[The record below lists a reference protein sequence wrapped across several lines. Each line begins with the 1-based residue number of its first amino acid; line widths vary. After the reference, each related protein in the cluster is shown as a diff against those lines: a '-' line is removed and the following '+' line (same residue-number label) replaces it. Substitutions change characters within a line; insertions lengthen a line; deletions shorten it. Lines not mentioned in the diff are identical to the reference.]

1 LTALLQGELIVHGIG
16 DTIFTRSRN
25 IEQLLGYS
33 NIYLKFEGGN
43 PTGTMKD
50 RAAYACLRV
59 AKEKGFGELVIGS
72 CGNFGASFVHLSR
85 IFGITTHVYI
95 PEKYHTPR
103 IAEMERQGGVI
114 HRAPGTYEE
123 VVEFSGVEAGKR
135 GWYNANPGT
144 PENRAAS
151 IEAYATIAYEIVKRM
166 GRAPDVVAVP
176 TGNGTTLAGINHG
189 FQNLLRAGKTAK
201 APAVIASSTDG
212 GNPVVSC
219 WLAGKRR
226 IEDLKPDGLVETALN
241 EPLVS
246 WKSFDGQEALDALWE
261 SGGWAAHVTDGEMVR
276 YSGIVAREEGLSV
289 LPASCVS
296 LAALTY
302 YIKEKKLQKGLDLV
316 AFFTARNMQ
325 PSSGTGSS

>member
-1 LTALLQGELIVHGIG
+1 MLQEELIAHGIG

-25 IEQLLGYS
+25 LEQLLGYS
-33 NIYLKFEGGN
+33 NIHLKFEGGN

-50 RAAYACLRV
+50 RASYACLRV
-59 AKEKGFGELVIGS
+59 AKEKGYKELAVAS
-72 CGNFGASFVHLSR
+72 CGNFGASFVHISR

-103 IAEMERQGGVI
+103 IAEMEKQGGVI

-123 VVEFSGVEAGKR
+123 VVEYSGAEANRR

-151 IEAYATIAYEIVKRM
+151 IEAYATIAYEMVERM

-189 FQNLLRAGKTAK
+189 FQSLRRAGKTKKNTAL
-201 APAVIASSTDG
+201 IAASTTG
-212 GNPVVSC
+212 GNPIVSNF
-219 WLAGKRR
+219 LTGKRK
-226 IEDLKPDGLVETALN
+226 IEDLRLEEITETSYN

-246 WKSFDGQEALDALWE
+246 WISLDGQEALDALWG
-261 SGGWAAHVTDGEMVR
+261 SGGWATQVTDGELLRFSEMVEH
-276 YSGIVAREEGLSV
+276 EEGLSV
-289 LPASCVS
+289 LPASCAS

-302 YIKEKKLQKGLDLV
+302 YAKEKRLQKGLDLV
-316 AFFTARNMQ
+316 AFFTARNM
-325 PSSGTGSS
+325 